1 MIVIQKEEDEKV
13 SIKIEKGTKNVE
25 MIMGCVFLVEAL
37 KKELN
42 TDAETIFSDIKTIME
57 HDTIT
62 KKGSEE

>member
-1 MIVIQKEEDEKV
+1 MIVIQKEDEKV

-42 TDAETIFSDIKTIME
+42 TDAETIFSDIKTIMG